1 MIGICDINSFYASAE
16 SVFRP
21 DLKGKPVV
29 ILSNNDGCCIARNK
43 EAKRLNIPMGEP
55 FFKIKN
61 RFKPDEIHIFSSN
74 YAL

>member
-29 ILSNNDGCCIARNK
+29 ILSNND
-43 EAKRLNIPMGEP
+43 LSGE
-55 FFKIKN
+55 KC
-61 RFKPDEIHIFSSN
+61 
-74 YAL
+74 